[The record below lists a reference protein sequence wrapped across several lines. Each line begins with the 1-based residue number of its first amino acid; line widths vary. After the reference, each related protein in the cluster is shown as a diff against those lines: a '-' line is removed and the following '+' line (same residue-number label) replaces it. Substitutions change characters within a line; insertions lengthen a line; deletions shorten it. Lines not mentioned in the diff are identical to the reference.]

1 MHVILLCKK
10 NFYDMKNLTKTF
22 KISTGKQYFFST
34 ILLFIFITILY
45 NVQNTIGYETVSL
58 ILLLIIFLLPI
69 FSFSRGPI
77 IISAII
83 SALAWD
89 YYFIPPHF
97 TMKIDKTEDG
107 VMLFLFFI
115 VAVANGVLTAKL
127 EEQKNKMIERDRR
140 LNAFYNLLKDL
151 LNTKDLDQVLTKFL
165 KQIQNIFGFE
175 SVIFFPENQ
184 NKLKRE
190 PHTANNFSPDEMEWL
205 AAEASFKSKEE
216 TGKTTNTLHDA
227 EAIYFPLQIKGS
239 VFCVIGVKIND
250 QIKSDSIELEFL
262 RSFIKEITPFLETY
276 SSYSNP

>member
-1 MHVILLCKK
+1 
-10 NFYDMKNLTKTF
+10 MKNLTKTF
-22 KISTGKQYFFST
+22 RISTGKQYFFST
-34 ILLFIFITILY
+34 ILLFIFIAILY

-107 VMLFLFFI
+107 LMLFLFFI

-127 EEQKNKMIERDRR
+127 KAADNIMIEKDRK
-140 LNAFYNLLKDL
+140 LNALYTLVKVLSAAKNPDE
-151 LNTKDLDQVLTKFL
+151 VLTKVV
-165 KQIQNIFGFE
+165 KQIQIIFGFE
-175 SVIFFPENQ
+175 SVIFLPEDV
-184 NKLKRE
+184 NKLKRD
-190 PHTANNFSPDEMEWL
+190 PHPASNFMPDEMEWL
-205 AAEASFKSKEE
+205 AAEASLKSKEE
-216 TGKTTNTLHDA
+216 TGKTTNTLHDV

-239 VFCVIGVKIND
+239 VFCVIGVKISD
-250 QIKSDSIELEFL
+250 SIKSDSEELEFL
-262 RSFIKEITPFLETY
+262 RSFIKEILPFLEKY
-276 SSYSNP
+276 SSFSSSIGR